1 MNRIGRQQNPTLH
14 SGIIGRR
21 IVVGM
26 ACAWMMGLACA
37 HAREF
42 DVRSGEL
49 KLALDAFIAQSG
61 VQLIYKIEDV
71 QDLSTR
77 GIKGKDHA
85 RCRARPPAGRH
96 APAHPPRA
104 GRGHGADRAAC
115 IECGG
120 RARGNGQEA
129 LRRYLSPTGLFGIPA
144 PVRGLHANPPDLQ
157 KILRTGGALPAIASA
172 PKQ

>member
-49 KLALDAFIAQSG
+49 KPALDAFIAQSG

-77 GIKGKDHA
+77 GIKGKITPDA
-85 RCRARPPAGRH
+85 ALDRLLDGTRLRIRRGQDGAMVLIAPPASS
-96 APAHPPRA
+96 AVAVPAA
-104 GRGHGADRAAC
+104 TDRK
-115 IECGG
+115 
-120 RARGNGQEA
+120 R
-129 LRRYLSPTGLFGIPA
+129 
-144 PVRGLHANPPDLQ
+144 
-157 KILRTGGALPAIASA
+157 
-172 PKQ
+172 